1 MSDYTTPRDD
11 GPLRALTGRG
21 TSMGSASVI
30 SVAIRFGDPEFGQC
44 RTCGASIARL
54 DDRERWHHVDRA
66 IGHFAEPMRVA
77 S

>member
-1 MSDYTTPRDD
+1 MSDYTTPRDVSL
-11 GPLRALTGRG
+11 PRALTGRG
-21 TSMGSASVI
+21 TATGSSSVV
-30 SVAIRFGDPEFGQC
+30 SVVVRFGDPQFGRC

-54 DDRERWHHVDRA
+54 GDRERWHHVDRA